1 MKQAWLACLLVGTV
15 LNAHSADN
23 QDDAFMWLQR
33 MASAAHQLNYTGN
46 FVYQHGRQVETSR
59 ITHVND
65 GADEREKLETLD
77 GSQRQIYRNND
88 EVYCFLPDDK
98 TVMVDKHQVKKTF
111 PALLPQQIAD
121 LKEYYDVR
129 LEKQERVAGRDCQVI
144 YLAPKDKYRY
154 GHRLWADIQT
164 GLLLKTSTWTDQKDI
179 VDQFAFTDIRIGGI
193 IDKNDVKPMLIGK
206 KLVRSTGVGK
216 SKPLPIDPGWEFG
229 ATPVGFKKVM
239 EVKRVLPGASVP
251 VNHVVFSDGLAA
263 ASVFIEPATD
273 KTAVGLSH
281 QGAIH
286 VYTRRVDAYQVK
298 VLGEVPAA
306 TVMQI
311 GDAVSFKK

>member
-1 MKQAWLACLLVGTV
+1 MKSVWLPWLLLGVV
-15 LNAHSADN
+15 FNAYSADS
-23 QDDAFMWLQR
+23 QDDAFIWLQR
-33 MASAAHQLNYTGN
+33 MAGAAHQLNYTGS

-59 ITHVND
+59 ITHM
-65 GADEREKLETLD
+65 ADSSGEHEKLETLD
-77 GSQRQIYRNND
+77 GSQRQIFRNND

-98 TVMVDKHQVKKTF
+98 TVMVDRHQIRKTF
-111 PALLPQQIAD
+111 PALLPQQIAE

-129 LEKQERVAGRDCQVI
+129 LDRQERVAGRDCQVI
-144 YLAPKDKYRY
+144 FLAPKDKYRY
-154 GHRLWADIQT
+154 GHRLWADMQT

-179 VDQFAFTDIRIGGI
+179 VDQFAFTDIRIGGA
-193 IDKNDVKPMLIGK
+193 IDRNDVKPVLTGK

-216 SKPLPIDPGWEFG
+216 ARPLPIDPGWEFG
-229 ATPVGFKKVM
+229 ATPAGFKKVM
-239 EVKRVLPGASVP
+239 GVKRVLPGANVP

-263 ASVFIEPATD
+263 ASVFIEPVSD
-273 KTAVGLSH
+273 KTVTGLSH

-286 VYTRRVDAYQVK
+286 VYTRRVDDYQVK

-311 GDAVSFKK
+311 GDSVTFKK